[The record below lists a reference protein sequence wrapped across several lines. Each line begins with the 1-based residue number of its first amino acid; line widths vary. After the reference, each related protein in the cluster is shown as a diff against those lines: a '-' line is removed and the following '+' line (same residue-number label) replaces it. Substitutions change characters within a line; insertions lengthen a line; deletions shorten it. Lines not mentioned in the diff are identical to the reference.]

1 MIGTTQAQA
10 TKTLADLD
18 ALDAR
23 RVELAVADRAGFLA
37 AAPFIGRD
45 VETIT
50 RYIADGDL
58 GEQLPHVDRSDLW
71 QIVADHLRQHPDLM
85 DRDDEERERVLREHA
100 ARSSDLE
107 ERARLAVAAEDF
119 PAAAQLLAEL
129 EAHDPDRR
137 LGLLGVPIATMRLA
151 MAHRLAAADSH

>member
-1 MIGTTQAQA
+1 VTTTPT

-23 RVELAVADRAGFLA
+23 RVELAVAANAGFLA

-45 VETIT
+45 AETVT
-50 RYIADGDL
+50 RYIADGQL
-58 GEQLPHVDRSDLW
+58 AEQLPHIERAHLW
-71 QIVADHLRQHPDLM
+71 QIVQAHLREHPDLM
-85 DRDDEERERVLREHA
+85 DLDDEARERDLREHT

-107 ERARLAVAAEDF
+107 ERARLAVEATDY
-119 PAAAQLLAEL
+119 AAALQHLNDL

-137 LGLLGVPIATMRLA
+137 IGPGVRIPLMREALTQR
-151 MAHRLAAADSH
+151 MSAADPTGS